1 MKNFYS
7 DNYIIKMNLVRP
19 ICIYLAFN
27 NLNDK
32 KIIKLKINKLVE
44 DNIKLLYYFGN
55 TYQKRHNLNKDEYN
69 DLIQDGYFGLN
80 RAAEKY
86 DENKNVKFGSYASW
100 WIRACMTKN
109 VKDYYKNK
117 HFSLDERLVGVAVY
131 DQLGFINTSFLS
143 YEDKRLLYLRYSRCL
158 SYKNI
163 GKILN
168 QPQHTVIKKHKLI
181 LSKIKIENKL

>member
-1 MKNFYS
+1 
-7 DNYIIKMNLVRP
+7 
-19 ICIYLAFN
+19 
-27 NLNDK
+27 
-32 KIIKLKINKLVE
+32 
-44 DNIKLLYYFGN
+44 
-55 TYQKRHNLNKDEYN
+55 
-69 DLIQDGYFGLN
+69 
-80 RAAEKY
+80 
-86 DENKNVKFGSYASW
+86 
-100 WIRACMTKN
+100 MTKN

-117 HFSLDERLVGVAVY
+117 HFSLDERLVGMAVY